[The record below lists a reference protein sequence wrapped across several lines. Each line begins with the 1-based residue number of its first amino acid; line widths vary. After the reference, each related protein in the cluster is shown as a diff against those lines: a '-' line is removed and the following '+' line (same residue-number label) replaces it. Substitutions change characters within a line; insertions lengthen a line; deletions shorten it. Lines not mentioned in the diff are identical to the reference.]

1 VKINDWGNVVRA
13 IEQPQNA
20 RSRRTCGALLEA
32 TRDLIDTQG
41 FEALTMAAVAER
53 AGVSRRAVYLH
64 FSTRT
69 ELVTALY
76 RSLGHTED
84 LAASLQAVWDSGDAV
99 TALREWARHIA
110 RSHPRILATLR
121 AVERARHTDPDA
133 AQLWATTLTNW
144 HKGSHRIAQ
153 RLADESRLAP
163 GWTVDT
169 ATDMLSALMSL
180 DLLDRLL
187 TDRRWSRKRFAD
199 QYAVLLTS
207 TFVAAAGRS

>member
-1 VKINDWGNVVRA
+1 VKIDDWGDVVRA
-13 IEQPQNA
+13 IQQPQNA
-20 RSRRTCGALLEA
+20 RSRRTSGALLRA
-32 TRDLIDTQG
+32 TRDLIDQQG

-99 TALREWARHIA
+99 TALREWAMHIA

-121 AVERARHTDPDA
+121 AVEGARHTDPDA
-133 AQLWATTLTNW
+133 AELWATTQTNW
-144 HKGSHRIAQ
+144 HRGSHRLAQ
-153 RLADESRLAP
+153 WLADEGRLGP
-163 GWTVDT
+163 RWTVAT

-180 DLLDRLL
+180 DLLDHLL

-199 QYAVLLTS
+199 QYAVLLQS
-207 TFVAAAGRS
+207 TFVAAAE

>member
-1 VKINDWGNVVRA
+1 
-13 IEQPQNA
+13 
-20 RSRRTCGALLEA
+20 
-32 TRDLIDTQG
+32 
-41 FEALTMAAVAER
+41 MAAVAER

-84 LAASLQAVWDSGDAV
+84 LAASLQAVWQSRDAV
-99 TALREWARHIA
+99 TALQEWAHHIA

-133 AQLWATTLTNW
+133 AELWVTTLTNW
-144 HKGSHRIAQ
+144 HKGSR
-153 RLADESRLAP
+153 RLTQWLTDEGRLAP
-163 GWTVDT
+163 SWTVDT
-169 ATDMLSALMSL
+169 AADMLSALMSL

-187 TDRRWSRKRFAD
+187 TDRRWSRRCFAD
-199 QYAVLLTS
+199 QFAILLQS
-207 TFVAAAGRS
+207 TFVATAE